1 MRYIESD
8 ENLSQRGAQ
17 LTEAIENDIR
27 EGLIPFW
34 VSLSK
39 LSTSLDPHNY
49 HTYFLRLLTLH
60 FIKIAANHTL
70 KRRRRRNV

>member
-49 HTYFLRLLTLH
+49 IFSMASYSPLH
-60 FIKIAANHTL
+60 
-70 KRRRRRNV
+70 